1 MLTHSLEFRK
11 CGRKETRTCSQRPW
25 GGEEGREGEH
35 EGGEWVGLKG
45 LGPGKAEGRVLGKK
59 ETFLGESEGRKT
71 DAGLSFGP
79 EGKGKRALQRNSQT
93 GLWSKWS
100 FFLKTLDCHLL
111 STCEKYS

>member
-1 MLTHSLEFRK
+1 MGK
-11 CGRKETRTCSQRPW
+11 
-25 GGEEGREGEH
+25 REGKEEH

-59 ETFLGESEGRKT
+59 ETFLGESEDRKT

-79 EGKGKRALQRNSQT
+79 EGKGKGALQRNSQT

-111 STCEKYS
+111 SMCEKYS